1 MERNWIT
8 SVGASFAG
16 SYGISS
22 AIISGFD
29 IKRWEFLLFS
39 FATACLIALLHL
51 LFLYKTKQKMQ
62 KFFGLTDHSPVN
74 IAIASYW
81 NINEYNESLG
91 DDNNMRYYKHDG
103 ISGEKRYLLGAVEY
117 PLTDVGVASLAI
129 QLATNIANAG
139 SRRINL
145 FGDENIPAAV
155 DGPIFCLGS
164 PTSNSTT
171 FLLFSRLP
179 LGFQLDFTTK
189 TLRCWVHDDE
199 YRSSQTIDFGVL
211 LRYTLEA
218 RVYFVCAG
226 IDEHGTIALSKLLL
240 EEWKSLPQC
249 DFIHIYKIEKE
260 RSRVI
265 DKLSGKRLV
274 GPNLWRTE

>member
-1 MERNWIT
+1 MEHNLIIGIAT
-8 SVGASFAG
+8 SFAG

-22 AIISGFD
+22 AVISGFD
-29 IKRWEFLLFS
+29 IKRWEFLLYS
-39 FATACLIALLHL
+39 FAAACLITLMHM

-62 KFFGLTDHSPVN
+62 IFFGLTDHTPAN

-91 DDNNMRYYKHDG
+91 EESNMRYYKHDG
-103 ISGEKRYLLGAVEY
+103 ISGAKRYLVGAVEY
-117 PLTDVGVASLAI
+117 PLTDIGVASEAI
-129 QLATNIANAG
+129 QLATNIANVG
-139 SRRINL
+139 SRKINL
-145 FGDENIPAAV
+145 FGDENIPSAV
-155 DGPIFCLGS
+155 NGPIFCLGG

-171 FLLFSRLP
+171 VLLFSRLP
-179 LGFQLDFTTK
+179 PEFQLEFTTK
-189 TLRCWVHDDE
+189 TLRCWVHDHE
-199 YRSSQTIDFGVL
+199 YRSSPTIDFGVL
-211 LRYTLEA
+211 LRYTLET

-240 EEWKSLPQC
+240 DEWKSLPQC
-249 DFIHIYKIEKE
+249 DFIHIYRIEKE
-260 RSRVI
+260 RSRVV